1 MKRVTVMLVMALL
14 VGSVLV
20 AVSGQKS
27 IAQQQAPY
35 WAYGFL
41 KPAAPDE
48 AAAPSRDATA
58 VSCNRRDPPAADDGI
73 LRRVP
78 GSSASFTLRQIGF
91 GYGPADWFPEDHPP
105 APEIVARGREK
116 DGVRACTLCHYH
128 NGKGKMENASVAAL
142 PINYFMQTM
151 AAFASGARK
160 SADPRKHNTQEMI
173 AIAKALTPAATRAS
187 AEYFASI
194 KCTQG
199 ITVIETENVPEFHAT
214 PLGLFIREKGEMT
227 EPVGR
232 RVIEMPEDAEQTEV
246 FRNPRSGFVA
256 YVPVG
261 SIAKGEML
269 ATTGGAT
276 VVAGKIVPGTT
287 IACTVCHGPDLK
299 GIGDV
304 PAIAGR
310 SPSYLVRQLYD
321 MQQGT
326 RKTDLMKAAVANL
339 SNGDMVAL
347 AAYAASR
354 VP

>member
-1 MKRVTVMLVMALL
+1 MKRVTVMLVMAFL
-14 VGSVLV
+14 VGFVLV

-27 IAQQQAPY
+27 TAQQQAPY

-48 AAAPSRDATA
+48 AAPPCRDATP
-58 VSCNRRDPPAADDGI
+58 VSCNRPAPPAADDGI

-91 GYGPADWFPEDHPP
+91 GYGPADWFPEDHPL

-116 DGVRACTLCHYH
+116 DGVRACSLCHYH
-128 NGKGKMENASVAAL
+128 NGKGKMENAGVAGL
-142 PINYFMQTM
+142 PVNYFVQAM

-160 SADPRKHNTQEMI
+160 SADPRKHNTHEMI
-173 AIAKALTPAATRAS
+173 AIAKALTPGETRAA
-187 AEYFASI
+187 AEYFGSI
-194 KCTQG
+194 KWTPW
-199 ITVIETENVPEFHAT
+199 IKVIETDTVPKFHGTAA
-214 PLGLFIREKGEMT
+214 GLFISEKGGGT
-227 EPVGR
+227 EPLGQ
-232 RVIEMPEDAEQTEV
+232 RVIEMPENAEQTEV

-256 YVPVG
+256 YVPIG
-261 SIAKGEML
+261 SLTKGEVL

-276 VVAGKIVPGTT
+276 VVAGKIMPGPT
-287 IACTVCHGPDLK
+287 IACTICHGPDLK

-304 PAIAGR
+304 PGIAGR
-310 SPSYLVRQLYD
+310 SPSYVVRQLYD
-321 MQQGT
+321 MQQGA

-339 SNGDMVAL
+339 SNEDLVAL